1 MFAANLRTLQNMHQ
15 IAPGR
20 SCRYIEIKSK
30 LTERRIT
37 MTTEIIQKEEQL
49 DNGWTVWI
57 VEGRIDAV
65 TSDTAYAK
73 GEEIL
78 ERAEKLVLDMR
89 KVSYLSSAGLRVLV
103 RLFKKAKKQEKEFTV
118 AGATDMVKMVLEDSN
133 LAIVLE
139 ARDSLADL

>member
-1 MFAANLRTLQNMHQ
+1 
-15 IAPGR
+15 
-20 SCRYIEIKSK
+20 
-30 LTERRIT
+30 

-65 TSDTAYAK
+65 TSDTVYAK

-89 KVSYLSSAGLRVLV
+89 KVSYLSSAGLRILV

-118 AGATDMVKMVLEDSN
+118 AGATGMVKVVLEDSN
-133 LAIVLE
+133 LTTVLE